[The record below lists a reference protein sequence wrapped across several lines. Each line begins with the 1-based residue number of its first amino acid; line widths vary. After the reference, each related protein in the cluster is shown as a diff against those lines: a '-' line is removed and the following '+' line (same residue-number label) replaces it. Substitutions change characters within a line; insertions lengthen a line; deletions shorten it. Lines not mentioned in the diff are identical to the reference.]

1 MDNSTVFNDMNQT
14 ECSSSVSTAFTVAL
28 SIVSLLAL
36 AGNVLVI
43 VTFIKNINLK
53 TSSNYFIVNMAVS
66 DLLCVV
72 LNWPL
77 YATEGMLKAGGS
89 LFADPKLA
97 TFFCKLGIYSRTV
110 SYVVSVL
117 SLVLIAVERYI
128 AIVFPLRALNT
139 TTRTRT
145 IFLFLSWFLPLLGVV
160 PYFIHSEVIQIK
172 QQTFCRNIMSNM
184 ALKIYH
190 FLSSILF
197 YCAPLILIL
206 VIFSLIM
213 KYLRRRAKLYK
224 GNRKNIQAKRAKQNE
239 NIMKIF
245 GSVALGFF
253 TCWTPLYIYLFL
265 KLLHPSMFIKDQCL
279 FFVGLFYYIF
289 PLLSTAVNPII
300 LIAFSSN
307 YRTALKD
314 LFMPLFRKCHSG
326 SVSPM
331 EQTAELQEL
340 T

>member
-117 SLVLIAVERYI
+117 SLVLIAVE
-128 AIVFPLRALNT
+128 
-139 TTRTRT
+139 
-145 IFLFLSWFLPLLGVV
+145 
-160 PYFIHSEVIQIK
+160 
-172 QQTFCRNIMSNM
+172 
-184 ALKIYH
+184 
-190 FLSSILF
+190 SI
-197 YCAPLILIL
+197 
-206 VIFSLIM
+206 
-213 KYLRRRAKLYK
+213 
-224 GNRKNIQAKRAKQNE
+224 
-239 NIMKIF
+239 
-245 GSVALGFF
+245 
-253 TCWTPLYIYLFL
+253 
-265 KLLHPSMFIKDQCL
+265 
-279 FFVGLFYYIF
+279 
-289 PLLSTAVNPII
+289 
-300 LIAFSSN
+300 
-307 YRTALKD
+307 
-314 LFMPLFRKCHSG
+314 
-326 SVSPM
+326 
-331 EQTAELQEL
+331 
-340 T
+340 